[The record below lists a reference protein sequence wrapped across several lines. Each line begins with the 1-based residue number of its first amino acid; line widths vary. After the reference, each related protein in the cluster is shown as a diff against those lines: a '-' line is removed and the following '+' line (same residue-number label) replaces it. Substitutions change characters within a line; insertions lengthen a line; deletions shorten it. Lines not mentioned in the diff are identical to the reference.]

1 MAVLSAA
8 ELDSQAEL
16 SYVRGTYYVAL
27 TNATTNY
34 TTTTTYATIQNDEV
48 STSNG
53 GYTRVSYTYLA
64 SDILAYSNGQPLT
77 KKVATF
83 VHDGSTGTINFNYVV
98 LLREVSGTYDIVG
111 FQRLSESAAIT
122 AGNQAKINISVLHG
136 MGS

>member
-77 KKVATF
+77 KKWLHLCMT
-83 VHDGSTGTINFNYVV
+83 VV
-98 LLREVSGTYDIVG
+98 LEQLILT
-111 FQRLSESAAIT
+111 
-122 AGNQAKINISVLHG
+122 
-136 MGS
+136 M